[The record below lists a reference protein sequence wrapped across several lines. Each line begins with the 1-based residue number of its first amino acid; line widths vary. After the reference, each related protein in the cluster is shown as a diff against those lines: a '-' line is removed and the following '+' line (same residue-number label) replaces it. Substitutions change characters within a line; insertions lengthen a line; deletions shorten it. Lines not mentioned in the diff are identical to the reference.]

1 MIYVFVWQ
9 NEKKPAKYK
18 TIQGTQEK
26 RPGLS
31 KVLNFII
38 ISIWSEPRKRR
49 TLRKNVVKPR
59 GYVDNSNSGSQYTN
73 LELQRKMLLG
83 ILSLLN
89 EESPLFRIGFFL
101 PVVLF
106 FNIPLCS
113 APHFSQI
120 LIPCDTGLTL
130 LNEPAF
136 CPPIIVKQF
145 RFDKDLVSGYNSL
158 RVV

>member
-1 MIYVFVWQ
+1 MFLFGKTKRSRLNIKQ
-9 NEKKPAKYK
+9 SKGPKKN
-18 TIQGTQEK
+18 
-26 RPGLS
+26 GLDCL
-31 KVLNFII
+31 KCPNFII

-49 TLRKNVVKPR
+49 TPRKNVVKPR
-59 GYVDNSNSGSQYTN
+59 GNFDNSNSGSQYTN

-89 EESPLFRIGFFL
+89 EESPLLRIGFFL

-106 FNIPLCS
+106 PHIPLCF

-130 LNEPAF
+130 LNEPPL

-158 RVV
+158 RDV